1 MSAVH
6 LPRLLGPD
14 QAQSVLIS
22 RSAVHHA
29 SRYDPFGYRGGAH
42 SGVAFNGQ
50 LPESCT
56 GHYLL
61 GHGHRAYSPG
71 LRRFLSPDGLSPF
84 GKGGAN
90 AYAYCQGDPVNST
103 DPTGSISRPLLV
115 LGAVAGLGVSI
126 ALWQG
131 GIELSKKYGQ
141 KVIQNADGS
150 YRTDNTMDVVAGAL
164 IMLGFV
170 MLIGTVV
177 GVGVGV
183 GLKRAKISSNVAA
196 GASASVRPPTP
207 PTPPGTLDSYLPNPN
222 AQNRGRTMEFFG
234 RLIRSLVSPASD
246 IRRS

>member
-22 RSAVHHA
+22 RSAVLHA

-90 AYAYCQGDPVNST
+90 AYVYCQGDPVNST

-170 MLIGTVV
+170 MLIGTTV
-177 GVGVGV
+177 GVRV

-196 GASASVRPPTP
+196 GASTSVRP

-234 RLIRSLVSPASD
+234 GLIRSLVSPASD